1 MTMTPNQSS
10 PRYSKSRRH
19 RALAELAV
27 GLVPLALV
35 TTGITRWFGLPNS
48 YVLLAFLS
56 YLVIAGLVISWLPSQ
71 DWPGLG
77 AGNRV
82 TAGRGTLVASLA
94 ALIPYPQIL
103 FDEGYWWIIGL
114 ATVAL
119 CLDGLDGLLA
129 RKTGTTTAF
138 GARFDMELD
147 SFLMLVLATLVWQSG
162 RVEPWILAMG
172 LPRYG
177 FVAAGWLWHW
187 LRAPLPPRLRR
198 KTGCVAQGVAL
209 LVCLGPVIPP
219 FVASTWAA
227 ATLCFLLASFAVDIV
242 WLFRR
247 R

>member
-1 MTMTPNQSS
+1 MTTTPNQSS

-56 YLVIAGLVISWLPSQ
+56 YLVMAGLVISWLPSQ

-103 FDEGYWWIIGL
+103 FDEGYW
-114 ATVAL
+114 
-119 CLDGLDGLLA
+119 
-129 RKTGTTTAF
+129 
-138 GARFDMELD
+138 
-147 SFLMLVLATLVWQSG
+147 
-162 RVEPWILAMG
+162 
-172 LPRYG
+172 
-177 FVAAGWLWHW
+177 
-187 LRAPLPPRLRR
+187 
-198 KTGCVAQGVAL
+198 
-209 LVCLGPVIPP
+209 
-219 FVASTWAA
+219 
-227 ATLCFLLASFAVDIV
+227 
-242 WLFRR
+242 
-247 R
+247 